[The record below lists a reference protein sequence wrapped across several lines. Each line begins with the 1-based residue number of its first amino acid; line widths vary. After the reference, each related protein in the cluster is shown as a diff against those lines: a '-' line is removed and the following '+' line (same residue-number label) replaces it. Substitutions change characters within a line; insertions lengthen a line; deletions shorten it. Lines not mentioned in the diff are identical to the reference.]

1 MISPLKESRLSSI
14 PAHVA
19 AFGGAIPVTGELLT
33 MAKAAIVIL
42 AGTESHADLGRV
54 TNALQTAKE
63 FVDEED
69 EVELIFDGAG
79 TQWVA
84 ELEDEDH
91 KYHSL
96 YLSLEEYAS
105 VCEYCAGAFGVTDA
119 AKSSDADLLDEYE
132 GHPSLHSLVT
142 EGYEIITF

>member
-1 MISPLKESRLSSI
+1 
-14 PAHVA
+14 
-19 AFGGAIPVTGELLT
+19 
-33 MAKAAIVIL
+33 MAKAAIIIL
-42 AGTESHADLGRV
+42 AGTESHADLGRI

-63 FVDEED
+63 FVDEGD
-69 EVELIFDGAG
+69 DVEVIFDGAG

-91 KYHSL
+91 KLHSL
-96 YLSLEEYAS
+96 YSSLDEYAS
-105 VCEYCAGAFGVTDA
+105 VCEYCAGAFEVTDA
-119 AKSSDADLLDEYE
+119 AKSSDAVLLDEYE